1 MRCHNSMNCITSAAL
16 GFALLGGSIMTLSV
30 DEEKHEY
37 LRTKF
42 SGDLAE
48 KHENIVRER
57 RNHYIQGLFL
67 GLLVSFFI
75 SFHFKT
81 VNRFYKMMMFTAV
94 TLGVGVLYYLLMP
107 KSDWMLL
114 HLKTADENK
123 AWLEVY
129 KTMKQRYLIGMIL
142 GAAAAVPF
150 ANALC

>member
-1 MRCHNSMNCITSAAL
+1 MNCITSAAL

-37 LRTKF
+37 LRSKF
-42 SGDLAE
+42 SGELAE
-48 KHENIVRER
+48 RHANIVRER
-57 RNHYIQGLFL
+57 RNHYIQGLCL

-81 VNRFYKMMMFTAV
+81 VNKFYKMMMFTAV
-94 TLGVGVLYYLLMP
+94 TLGIGVLYYLLMP

-142 GAAAAVPF
+142 GAAASVPF